1 MWGGEGAQRPL
12 ALATQRRP
20 LSAADAGALV
30 LYYYDFLFGANF
42 G

>member
-20 LSAADAGALV
+20 LSAADAGALE
-30 LYYYDFLFGANF
+30 LYYDCLFGANF
-42 G
+42 S